1 MSLSSGEGC
10 LFPPEWTGSWFQR
23 GVYGSI
29 KITPHEISGKGFC
42 KEITA
47 DFVNKVAA
55 VLIENR
61 SVSED
66 DVVLIYYHWTLFL
79 SDPCLLCLLMIL
91 AKDECLF
98 FPLNDLCL
106 LLLLYH
112 QRDAEKEREV
122 LYKRMSIKRTGK
134 QVLEKRKRRGDL
146 WREMKGIQETKCTK
160 TSLWVASKVGVLFF
174 REPSLLEKFWTLV
187 RDWLQTSIERER
199 ESSCLFFCRF
209 FWRFYFIWISIPKN
223 P

>member
-66 DVVLIYYHWTLFL
+66 DMLCWSTTTGHSFCQILVCYVCWWFL
-79 SDPCLLCLLMIL
+79 RETNVCFSSWMTC
-91 AKDECLF
+91 AF
-98 FPLNDLCL
+98 FFFII
-106 LLLLYH
+106 
-112 QRDAEKEREV
+112 KEM
-122 LYKRMSIKRTGK
+122 L
-134 QVLEKRKRRGDL
+134 RKRGRYYTKEWASRGQANKYL
-146 WREMKGIQETKCTK
+146 KNGREEETCEERWRAFKRQNVQRLHFEWQVK
-160 TSLWVASKVGVLFF
+160 
-174 REPSLLEKFWTLV
+174 
-187 RDWLQTSIERER
+187 
-199 ESSCLFFCRF
+199 
-209 FWRFYFIWISIPKN
+209 
-223 P
+223 

>member
-1 MSLSSGEGC
+1 M
-10 LFPPEWTGSWFQR
+10 FPPEWTGSWFQR

-66 DVVLIYYHWTLFL
+66 VDLLPLDTLL
-79 SDPCLLCLLMIL
+79 LDPCLSCLLMIL
-91 AKDECLF
+91 ARDECLF
-98 FPLNDLCL
+98 FLLNDLCL
-106 LLLLYH
+106 LRH
-112 QRDAEKEREV
+112 QRNAEKERQV

-134 QVLEKRKRRGDL
+134 QVLEKRKRREEG
-146 WREMKGIQETKCTK
+146 
-160 TSLWVASKVGVLFF
+160 
-174 REPSLLEKFWTLV
+174 
-187 RDWLQTSIERER
+187 
-199 ESSCLFFCRF
+199 
-209 FWRFYFIWISIPKN
+209 
-223 P
+223 